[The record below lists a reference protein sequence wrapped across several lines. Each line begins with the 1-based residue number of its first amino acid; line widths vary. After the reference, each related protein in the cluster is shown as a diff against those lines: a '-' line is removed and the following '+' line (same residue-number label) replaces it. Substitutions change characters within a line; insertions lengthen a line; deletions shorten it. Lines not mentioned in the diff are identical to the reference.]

1 MKDLS
6 KQQKIGVLIA
16 VAAGMFLA
24 ALDQTIVGTA
34 LPKIIGDLHGL
45 SEIGWVVSA
54 YMLAAAVTTPI
65 TAKLSDI
72 YGRKKLFYFNVI
84 VFLLGSLVA
93 GMSHAMWMLIL
104 GRAIQGVGGGG
115 LMASAFT
122 VIADVFPARE
132 RGKYIGMIG
141 ALFGIASVVGPT
153 LGGWLTDTFSWRW
166 VFLVNLPVGIA
177 ALAIASRTLPNI
189 TRDAHGK
196 IDWLGS
202 VGVAATVIPFLLAL
216 IWGGHEYAW
225 NSPQILG
232 LFGLSAVMLPIFLW
246 IEHTAADPLLPLR
259 LFKERIFTLGNIIVM
274 LGFLSM
280 FGAVL
285 YIPIFVQMVQG
296 SSATNS
302 GIILLPMMFS
312 LVVMNIVSGQ
322 IVSRTGRYKWLVVAA
337 LAVMSLGMYL
347 MSQLKVDSS
356 HAEVVTYM
364 ILLGLG
370 IGPTFSVMPIIIQNA
385 FPNKDLGVVTGSV
398 TFFRT
403 LGGAIGASVLGA
415 VFNNILS
422 DKIQNISVKGLPQQ
436 LEPVLKNPDVVQNR
450 DAVDQIT
457 AQLHSLT
464 LPPQIKG
471 MILQAFD
478 TFMAATKLALTD
490 AVTGVFFVSFVLA
503 VVAMVLMFFVPERE
517 LRSEH

>member
-6 KQQKIGVLIA
+6 QQQKIGVLIA

-34 LPKIIGDLHGL
+34 LPKIIGDLNGL

-72 YGRKKLFYFNVI
+72 YGRKKLFFFNVI
-84 VFLLGSLVA
+84 VFLLGSFVA
-93 GMSHAMWMLIL
+93 GAAHSMAILIL
-104 GRAIQGVGGGG
+104 GRAIQGIGGGG

-122 VIADVFPARE
+122 VIADIFPPRE

-166 VFLVNLPVGIA
+166 VFFVNLPVGIA
-177 ALAIASRTLPNI
+177 ALAVAWRTLPNI
-189 TRDAHGK
+189 TRDEHGK

-202 VGVAATVIPFLLAL
+202 IGVAATVIPFLLAL
-216 IWGGHEYAW
+216 IWGGDKYAW
-225 NSPQILG
+225 DSAQILG

-246 IEHTAADPLLPLR
+246 IEHKAADPLLPLR
-259 LFKERIFTLGNIIVM
+259 LFKERVFSLGNVIAM

-302 GIILLPMMFS
+302 GIILLPMMLA

-322 IVSRTGRYKWLVVAA
+322 IVSRTGRYKWLVVGA
-337 LAVMSLGMYL
+337 LSVMALGMYL
-347 MSQLKVDSS
+347 MSRLTIDSS
-356 HAEVVTYM
+356 HGEVVAYM

-370 IGPTFSVMPIIIQNA
+370 IGPTFSVLPIMIQNA
-385 FPNKDLGVVTGSV
+385 FPYKDLGVVTGSV

-415 VFNNILS
+415 VFNNILT
-422 DKIQNISVKGLPQQ
+422 DKIQQIKVDGLPSQ
-436 LEPVLKNPDVVQNR
+436 LEGVLKNKDVVQNR
-450 DAVDQIT
+450 EAIDKIT
-457 AQLHSLT
+457 AQVHN
-464 LPPQIKG
+464 LPLPEQVKQ
-471 MILQAFD
+471 MVFQAFD
-478 TFMAATKLALTD
+478 TFIHATKVALTD
-490 AVTGVFFVSFVLA
+490 AVTGVFFVAFILA
-503 VVAMVLMFFVPERE
+503 VVATILMLFVPEKE